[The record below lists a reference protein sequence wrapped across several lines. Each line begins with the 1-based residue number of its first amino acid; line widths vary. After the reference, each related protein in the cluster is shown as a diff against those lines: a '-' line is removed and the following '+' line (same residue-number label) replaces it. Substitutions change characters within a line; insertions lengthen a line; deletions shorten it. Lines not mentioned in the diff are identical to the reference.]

1 MINSVSKH
9 ARHTP
14 AICMPVDKCAVP
26 LIFVL
31 WMPSRIFPK
40 SVVGDTSTSGPLPAI
55 LMRPTDD
62 WAFA

>member
-1 MINSVSKH
+1 
-9 ARHTP
+9 
-14 AICMPVDKCAVP
+14 MPVANCAVP
-26 LIFVL
+26 LIFVR

-40 SVVGDTSTSGPLPAI
+40 SVVGDASTSGPFPAM